1 MTQVLPAGFTG
12 TTVEFGAVPQKTLV
26 FGLPVV
32 NLGAVTG
39 DPFVVNMATGPAI
52 FYGIL
57 TGNANLAIEGL
68 TAAKSS
74 VLRLQQDAA
83 GGHTLGWTGAGGL
96 TITPANL
103 DVLSMPTGPNAQA
116 EFALTVNGAGVNIC
130 SDHIEPTVTLP

>member
-12 TTVEFGAVPQKTLV
+12 TTVELGAVPQKTKV

-32 NLGAVTG
+32 ELGAVTG
-39 DPFVVNMATGPAI
+39 DPFVVDMTTGPAV
-52 FYGIL
+52 FHGIL
-57 TGNANLAIEGL
+57 TGNANLAIENL

-96 TITPANL
+96 TITPVNL
-103 DVLSMPTGPNAQA
+103 EVLKMPTAPNAQA
-116 EFALTVNGAGVNIC
+116 EFALTVNGAGTNLC
-130 SDHIEPTVTLP
+130 SDHIEPGITLP